1 LASQDEATCIVAQP
15 VTCILF
21 MLLSLSLFSF
31 FPNAVIFTIISV
43 ICKIQGT
50 YSIKKAKKKS
60 KGPNKQLNA
69 LAVHN
74 LVLHFFGRP

>member
-1 LASQDEATCIVAQP
+1 MYCCAACYMYLIHAFIIIT
-15 VTCILF
+15 F
-21 MLLSLSLFSF
+21 FF
-31 FPNAVIFTIISV
+31 FPNAVIFTIISG

-60 KGPNKQLNA
+60 KGPNKQLDA

-74 LVLHFFGRP
+74 LLLHFFGRP

>member
-1 LASQDEATCIVAQP
+1 
-15 VTCILF
+15 
-21 MLLSLSLFSF
+21 MLLY
-31 FPNAVIFTIISV
+31 ITIISG

-60 KGPNKQLNA
+60 KGPNKQLDA